1 MKKSKFIEIIKK
13 LIERE
18 RKLKEVSTSS
28 ATPGYMTPHA
38 FSGKGKMDRRNS
50 IASGSGY
57 KKVNEA
63 KFAVSI
69 DLGLKGEPA
78 QVIVDAGSK
87 GAAITMVAKRLRGGR
102 NDIKGVTKVNPGL
115 GKKIDSVNEEITSAG
130 YSEIGKRG
138 RYLPLATKEFIKA
151 LKKQDDREV
160 IKNIEYIADLMDF
173 MKDTLKNKK
182 YNESINEQ
190 SKVIKS
196 ISNLAKKNKY
206 GTVTGTQMNGKT
218 ANMIMK
224 IYNHP
229 KMKKRQKDL
238 DNLTSDELANLTID
252 RDVIRILGLNEGK
265 YHDYRNDES
274 LTPRQKIGHSMR
286 EIRNTLSEL
295 NKMIDMNV
303 RLKNELNVD
312 SRSYWK
318 NTHKALSK
326 ISERLVKLAN
336 KVGKL
341 Q

>member
-1 MKKSKFIEIIKK
+1 MFMKKSKFIEIIKK

-18 RKLKEVSTSS
+18 KMKEASTS
-28 ATPGYMTPHA
+28 ANVPGYMTPRA
-38 FSGKGKMDRRNS
+38 FSGKGSKDGVPLDRRNS

-57 KKVNEA
+57 EKV
-63 KFAVSI
+63 
-69 DLGLKGEPA
+69 
-78 QVIVDAGSK
+78 
-87 GAAITMVAKRLRGGR
+87 
-102 NDIKGVTKVNPGL
+102 
-115 GKKIDSVNEEITSAG
+115 
-130 YSEIGKRG
+130 
-138 RYLPLATKEFIKA
+138 
-151 LKKQDDREV
+151 
-160 IKNIEYIADLMDF
+160 
-173 MKDTLKNKK
+173 
-182 YNESINEQ
+182 NEQ

-196 ISNLAKKNKY
+196 IDNLAKKNKY

-229 KMKKRQKDL
+229 KMKRLGRQKDL
-238 DNLTSDELANLTID
+238 DNMTSDELVNLTID

-274 LTPRQKIGHSMR
+274 LTPRQKICHSMR

>member
-1 MKKSKFIEIIKK
+1 MKRSKFIEIIKK

-18 RKLKEVSTSS
+18 RKLKEASTT
-28 ATPGYMTPHA
+28 ANVPGYMTPHA
-38 FSGKGKMDRRNS
+38 FSGKGKMDRRDS
-50 IASGSGY
+50 VASGSGY
-57 KKVNEA
+57 QK
-63 KFAVSI
+63 
-69 DLGLKGEPA
+69 
-78 QVIVDAGSK
+78 
-87 GAAITMVAKRLRGGR
+87 
-102 NDIKGVTKVNPGL
+102 
-115 GKKIDSVNEEITSAG
+115 VNEEITSAG

-196 ISNLAKKNKY
+196 IDNLAKKNKY

-218 ANMIMK
+218 ANTIMK

-238 DNLTSDELANLTID
+238 DNLTSDELVNLTID

-274 LTPRQKIGHSMR
+274 MTPKQKIGNSMR
-286 EIRNTLSEL
+286 EVRNALTEL
-295 NKMIDMNV
+295 GKLIDMNV

-318 NTHKALSK
+318 NTHKALQK

-336 KVGKL
+336 KVGKM

>member
-1 MKKSKFIEIIKK
+1 MFMKKSKFIEIIKK

-18 RKLKEVSTSS
+18 KKLKEVSTSS
-28 ATPGYMTPHA
+28 ATPGYMTPNA

-69 DLGLKGEPA
+69 DLGLKGGPA

-102 NDIKGVTKVNPGL
+102 NDIKGVSKVNPGL
-115 GKKIDSVNEEITSAG
+115 GKKIDSVDETI
-130 YSEIGKRG
+130 
-138 RYLPLATKEFIKA
+138 
-151 LKKQDDREV
+151 D
-160 IKNIEYIADLMDF
+160 
-173 MKDTLKNKK
+173 
-182 YNESINEQ
+182 EQ

-218 ANMIMK
+218 ANTIMK

-229 KMKKRQKDL
+229 KMKSRQKDL
-238 DNLTSDELANLTID
+238 DKFTSDELVNLTIS
-252 RDVIRILGLNEGK
+252 RDIIRILGLNEGK

>member
-1 MKKSKFIEIIKK
+1 MFMKKSKFIEIIKK

-18 RKLKEVSTSS
+18 KKIKEVSTSS
-28 ATPGYMTPHA
+28 ATPGYMTPYS

-57 KKVNEA
+57 QKVN
-63 KFAVSI
+63 
-69 DLGLKGEPA
+69 
-78 QVIVDAGSK
+78 
-87 GAAITMVAKRLRGGR
+87 
-102 NDIKGVTKVNPGL
+102 
-115 GKKIDSVNEEITSAG
+115 
-130 YSEIGKRG
+130 
-138 RYLPLATKEFIKA
+138 
-151 LKKQDDREV
+151 
-160 IKNIEYIADLMDF
+160 
-173 MKDTLKNKK
+173 
-182 YNESINEQ
+182 NESINEQ

-265 YHDYRNDES
+265 YHDYRNDET

-286 EIRNTLSEL
+286 EVRNALSEL
-295 NKMIDMNV
+295 NKLIDMNV

-318 NTHKALSK
+318 NTHKALGK

>member
-18 RKLKEVSTSS
+18 KKLKEVSTSS

-57 KKVNEA
+57 KK
-63 KFAVSI
+63 
-69 DLGLKGEPA
+69 
-78 QVIVDAGSK
+78 
-87 GAAITMVAKRLRGGR
+87 
-102 NDIKGVTKVNPGL
+102 
-115 GKKIDSVNEEITSAG
+115 VNEEITSAG

-265 YHDYRNDES
+265 YHDYRNDET

>member
-18 RKLKEVSTSS
+18 KKVKEASTS
-28 ATPGYMTPHA
+28 ANVPGYMTPNA
-38 FSGKGKMDRRNS
+38 FSGKGKMDRRDS
-50 IASGSGY
+50 VASGSGY
-57 KKVNEA
+57 KK
-63 KFAVSI
+63 
-69 DLGLKGEPA
+69 
-78 QVIVDAGSK
+78 
-87 GAAITMVAKRLRGGR
+87 
-102 NDIKGVTKVNPGL
+102 
-115 GKKIDSVNEEITSAG
+115 VNEEITSAG

-218 ANMIMK
+218 AKMIMK

-265 YHDYRNDES
+265 YHDYRNDET

-286 EIRNTLSEL
+286 EVRNALSEL
-295 NKMIDMNV
+295 NKLIDMNV

-318 NTHKALSK
+318 NTHKALGK

>member
-1 MKKSKFIEIIKK
+1 M
-13 LIERE
+13 
-18 RKLKEVSTSS
+18 
-28 ATPGYMTPHA
+28 
-38 FSGKGKMDRRNS
+38 
-50 IASGSGY
+50 
-57 KKVNEA
+57 
-63 KFAVSI
+63 
-69 DLGLKGEPA
+69 
-78 QVIVDAGSK
+78 
-87 GAAITMVAKRLRGGR
+87 
-102 NDIKGVTKVNPGL
+102 
-115 GKKIDSVNEEITSAG
+115 
-130 YSEIGKRG
+130 
-138 RYLPLATKEFIKA
+138 
-151 LKKQDDREV
+151 KKQDDREV

-229 KMKKRQKDL
+229 KMKRRQKDL

-303 RLKNELNVD
+303 RLK
-312 SRSYWK
+312 K
-318 NTHKALSK
+318 K
-326 ISERLVKLAN
+326 
-336 KVGKL
+336 
-341 Q
+341 

>member
-1 MKKSKFIEIIKK
+1 MFMKKSKFIEIIKK

-18 RKLKEVSTSS
+18 KKVKEASTF
-28 ATPGYMTPHA
+28 ANVPGYMTPNA
-38 FSGKGKMDRRNS
+38 FSGKGKMDRRDS

-57 KKVNEA
+57 EK
-63 KFAVSI
+63 
-69 DLGLKGEPA
+69 
-78 QVIVDAGSK
+78 
-87 GAAITMVAKRLRGGR
+87 
-102 NDIKGVTKVNPGL
+102 
-115 GKKIDSVNEEITSAG
+115 VNEEITSAG

-229 KMKKRQKDL
+229 KMKRLGRQKDL
-238 DNLTSDELANLTID
+238 DNMTSDELANLTID

-274 LTPRQKIGHSMR
+274 MTPKQKIGISMR
-286 EIRNTLSEL
+286 EVRNALTEL
-295 NKMIDMNV
+295 GKLIDMNV

-318 NTHKALSK
+318 NTHKALQK

-336 KVGKL
+336 KVGKM

>member
-18 RKLKEVSTSS
+18 RKLKEASTT
-28 ATPGYMTPHA
+28 ANVPGYMTPNA

-57 KKVNEA
+57 QKV
-63 KFAVSI
+63 
-69 DLGLKGEPA
+69 
-78 QVIVDAGSK
+78 
-87 GAAITMVAKRLRGGR
+87 
-102 NDIKGVTKVNPGL
+102 
-115 GKKIDSVNEEITSAG
+115 
-130 YSEIGKRG
+130 
-138 RYLPLATKEFIKA
+138 
-151 LKKQDDREV
+151 
-160 IKNIEYIADLMDF
+160 
-173 MKDTLKNKK
+173 
-182 YNESINEQ
+182 NEQ

-196 ISNLAKKNKY
+196 IDNLAKKNKY

-218 ANMIMK
+218 ANMVMK

-229 KMKKRQKDL
+229 KMKRRQKDL
-238 DNLTSDELANLTID
+238 DNLTSDELVNLTID

-286 EIRNTLSEL
+286 EVRNALSEL

>member
-1 MKKSKFIEIIKK
+1 MFMKKSRFIEIIKK

-18 RKLKEVSTSS
+18 KKIKEASTS
-28 ATPGYMTPHA
+28 ANVPGYMTPNA

-57 KKVNEA
+57 EKVNEV
-63 KFAVSI
+63 KFAVTI
-69 DLGLKGEPA
+69 DLGKELGGEA
-78 QVIVDAGSK
+78 KVIVDAGSK
-87 GAAITMVAKRLRGGR
+87 GAAITMVAKNLRQGR
-102 NDIKGVTKVNPGL
+102 SAVKGAVKVNPAL
-115 GKKIDSVNEEITSAG
+115 GKKVDTVGE
-130 YSEIGKRG
+130 
-138 RYLPLATKEFIKA
+138 
-151 LKKQDDREV
+151 
-160 IKNIEYIADLMDF
+160 NIH
-173 MKDTLKNKK
+173 
-182 YNESINEQ
+182 EQ

-196 ISNLAKKNKY
+196 IDNLAKKNKY

-218 ANMIMK
+218 ANTIMK

-229 KMKKRQKDL
+229 KMKSRQKDL
-238 DNLTSDELANLTID
+238 DKFTSDELVNLTIS
-252 RDVIRILGLNEGK
+252 RDIIRILGLNEGK

-318 NTHKALSK
+318 NTHKALQK

-336 KVGKL
+336 KVGKM

>member
-1 MKKSKFIEIIKK
+1 MFMKKSKFIEILKK

-18 RKLKEVSTSS
+18 KMKEASTS
-28 ATPGYMTPHA
+28 ANVPGYMTPRA
-38 FSGKGKMDRRNS
+38 FSGKGSKDGVPLDRRNS

-57 KKVNEA
+57 EKV
-63 KFAVSI
+63 
-69 DLGLKGEPA
+69 
-78 QVIVDAGSK
+78 
-87 GAAITMVAKRLRGGR
+87 
-102 NDIKGVTKVNPGL
+102 
-115 GKKIDSVNEEITSAG
+115 
-130 YSEIGKRG
+130 
-138 RYLPLATKEFIKA
+138 
-151 LKKQDDREV
+151 
-160 IKNIEYIADLMDF
+160 
-173 MKDTLKNKK
+173 
-182 YNESINEQ
+182 NEQ

-196 ISNLAKKNKY
+196 IDNLAKKNKY

-265 YHDYRNDES
+265 YHDYRNDET

-286 EIRNTLSEL
+286 EVRNALSEL
-295 NKMIDMNV
+295 NKLIDMNV

-318 NTHKALSK
+318 NTHKALGK

>member
-1 MKKSKFIEIIKK
+1 MFMKKSKFIEIIKK

-18 RKLKEVSTSS
+18 KKIKEVSTSS
-28 ATPGYMTPHA
+28 ATPGYMTPYS

-57 KKVNEA
+57 KKVNEV
-63 KFAVSI
+63 KI
-69 DLGLKGEPA
+69 GRYDIGM
-78 QVIVDAGSK
+78 GSK
-87 GAAITMVAKRLRGGR
+87 GNGITLWNRNVEKAGDYKSIAHIAPNGKITNYEKRQP
-102 NDIKGVTKVNPGL
+102 KEVTSFIE
-115 GKKIDSVNEEITSAG
+115 KIAQG
-130 YSEIGKRG
+130 
-138 RYLPLATKEFIKA
+138 
-151 LKKQDDREV
+151 
-160 IKNIEYIADLMDF
+160 
-173 MKDTLKNKK
+173 MKDKPKS
-182 YNESINEQ
+182 ES
-190 SKVIKS
+190 V
-196 ISNLAKKNKY
+196 
-206 GTVTGTQMNGKT
+206 
-218 ANMIMK
+218 
-224 IYNHP
+224 
-229 KMKKRQKDL
+229 
-238 DNLTSDELANLTID
+238 
-252 RDVIRILGLNEGK
+252 NEGK

-318 NTHKALSK
+318 NTHKALGK

>member
-1 MKKSKFIEIIKK
+1 MSMKKSKFIEIIKK

-18 RKLKEVSTSS
+18 KMKEASTS
-28 ATPGYMTPHA
+28 ANVPGYMTPRA
-38 FSGKGKMDRRNS
+38 FSGKGSKDGVPLDRRNS

-57 KKVNEA
+57 KK
-63 KFAVSI
+63 
-69 DLGLKGEPA
+69 
-78 QVIVDAGSK
+78 
-87 GAAITMVAKRLRGGR
+87 
-102 NDIKGVTKVNPGL
+102 
-115 GKKIDSVNEEITSAG
+115 VNEEITSAG

-196 ISNLAKKNKY
+196 IDNLAKKNKY
-206 GTVTGTQMNGKT
+206 GTVTGTRMNGKT

-265 YHDYRNDES
+265 YHDYRNDET

>member
-1 MKKSKFIEIIKK
+1 MFMKKSKFIEIIKK

-18 RKLKEVSTSS
+18 KKLKEVSTSS

-57 KKVNEA
+57 KKVNE
-63 KFAVSI
+63 
-69 DLGLKGEPA
+69 
-78 QVIVDAGSK
+78 
-87 GAAITMVAKRLRGGR
+87 
-102 NDIKGVTKVNPGL
+102 
-115 GKKIDSVNEEITSAG
+115 EITSAG

-138 RYLPLATKEFIKA
+138 RYLPLAAKEFIKA

>member
-1 MKKSKFIEIIKK
+1 MFMKKSKFIEIIKK

-18 RKLKEVSTSS
+18 KKLKEVSTSS

-57 KKVNEA
+57 KKVNE
-63 KFAVSI
+63 
-69 DLGLKGEPA
+69 
-78 QVIVDAGSK
+78 
-87 GAAITMVAKRLRGGR
+87 
-102 NDIKGVTKVNPGL
+102 
-115 GKKIDSVNEEITSAG
+115 EITSAG

-138 RYLPLATKEFIKA
+138 RYLPLAAKEFIKA

-182 YNESINEQ
+182 YNESINE
-190 SKVIKS
+190 
-196 ISNLAKKNKY
+196 
-206 GTVTGTQMNGKT
+206 
-218 ANMIMK
+218 
-224 IYNHP
+224 
-229 KMKKRQKDL
+229 
-238 DNLTSDELANLTID
+238 
-252 RDVIRILGLNEGK
+252 GK
-265 YHDYRNDES
+265 YHDYRNDET
-274 LTPRQKIGHSMR
+274 LTPKQKIGKSMR
-286 EIRNTLSEL
+286 EIRDSL
-295 NKMIDMNV
+295 NNLDKVVKMNV

-318 NTHKALSK
+318 NTHKALNK

-336 KVGKL
+336 KVGQL

>member
-1 MKKSKFIEIIKK
+1 MFMKKSKFIEIIKK

-18 RKLKEVSTSS
+18 KKIKEASTS
-28 ATPGYMTPHA
+28 ANVPGYMTPNA
-38 FSGKGKMDRRNS
+38 FSGKGKMYRRNS

-57 KKVNEA
+57 QKVNEV
-63 KFAVSI
+63 KI
-69 DLGLKGEPA
+69 GRYDIGM
-78 QVIVDAGSK
+78 GSK
-87 GAAITMVAKRLRGGR
+87 GNGITLWNRNVEKAGDYKSIAHIAPNGKITNYEKRQP
-102 NDIKGVTKVNPGL
+102 KEVTSFIE
-115 GKKIDSVNEEITSAG
+115 KIAQG
-130 YSEIGKRG
+130 
-138 RYLPLATKEFIKA
+138 
-151 LKKQDDREV
+151 
-160 IKNIEYIADLMDF
+160 
-173 MKDTLKNKK
+173 MKDKPKS
-182 YNESINEQ
+182 ES
-190 SKVIKS
+190 V
-196 ISNLAKKNKY
+196 
-206 GTVTGTQMNGKT
+206 
-218 ANMIMK
+218 
-224 IYNHP
+224 
-229 KMKKRQKDL
+229 
-238 DNLTSDELANLTID
+238 
-252 RDVIRILGLNEGK
+252 NEGK

>member
-1 MKKSKFIEIIKK
+1 MK
-13 LIERE
+13 R
-18 RKLKEVSTSS
+18 
-28 ATPGYMTPHA
+28 
-38 FSGKGKMDRRNS
+38 
-50 IASGSGY
+50 
-57 KKVNEA
+57 
-63 KFAVSI
+63 
-69 DLGLKGEPA
+69 
-78 QVIVDAGSK
+78 
-87 GAAITMVAKRLRGGR
+87 
-102 NDIKGVTKVNPGL
+102 
-115 GKKIDSVNEEITSAG
+115 
-130 YSEIGKRG
+130 
-138 RYLPLATKEFIKA
+138 
-151 LKKQDDREV
+151 
-160 IKNIEYIADLMDF
+160 
-173 MKDTLKNKK
+173 
-182 YNESINEQ
+182 
-190 SKVIKS
+190 
-196 ISNLAKKNKY
+196 
-206 GTVTGTQMNGKT
+206 
-218 ANMIMK
+218 
-224 IYNHP
+224 
-229 KMKKRQKDL
+229 RQKDL